1 MTYSPQSLGI
11 VTLGLS
17 QASKF
22 LSADSSGDLIMPDS
36 DKIELGAGS
45 DMVLYHDGTNS
56 YITNKTGALKIGDT
70 VSAIAISIGHTTS
83 EVTVNDNLTVT
94 GDLTVNGTTTTINS
108 TTLTVDDLNIV
119 LASGAADSSAANG
132 AGITIDGASATLL
145 YTHATTSWDMN

>member
-36 DKIELGAGS
+36 DKIEFGS
-45 DMVLYHDGTNS
+45 DSDMTMYHDDTNA
-56 YITNKTGALKIGDT
+56 YITNSKGALKIADQSSG
-70 VSAIAISIGHTTS
+70 IAISIGHTTS

-94 GDLTVNGTTTTINS
+94 GDLTVNGTTTSINQAYIDV
-108 TTLTVDDLNIV
+108 TNAFVFEGLRLMLTK
-119 LASGAADSSAANG
+119 
-132 AGITIDGASATLL
+132 LL
-145 YTHATTSWDMN
+145 